1 MAPTTEPW
9 VSPSETVRPNLPP
22 SERTSVVPRSSRAPG
37 MHMGHDLLLAVTMAI
52 AFVLLGATT
61 WFWTVR

>member
-1 MAPTTEPW
+1 MVPSVDPW
-9 VSPSETVRPNLPP
+9 ETASERPNTPLPAI
-22 SERTSVVPRSSRAPG
+22 ERTSVVPRSSRAPG
-37 MHMGHDLLLAVTMAI
+37 MHMGHDLLLAVTMAV